1 MANNYYPQSN
11 GLPNGAQ
18 YWSPENQAVYQ
29 HLQQQQ
35 QQQQSSGSQGQQ
47 GLPRNAPQQQQHT
60 QLQFSIGLP
69 EQQQQQQQQQ
79 PPQQQSIPQGPSA
92 PAQGHVQ
99 DQQTQPTTTEAT
111 ETTETARR
119 GRGRPKGTSTRQTAG
134 VRKPRAKKTT
144 TTASASTTGA
154 PGPAS
159 TALLAA
165 VSAASEARATGPA
178 PPLLPANPTN
188 PRPAARRTAAVVTP
202 TPRDED
208 LGPRPPNLDDPV
220 YQELLKMQ
228 DRFYI
233 DHERCLEALLDVAL
247 KLGFGVV
254 IKRSKREDSK
264 EGEPLGR
271 VYRYDME
278 CTAGKVRAKALGV
291 RTVARKDCPWT
302 AQIISEKKN
311 GNLWQFKLV
320 EPMHNH
326 APFPDAAAIPVHR
339 RQTLKKVEHAVR
351 LLGQQEGTTV
361 KDILDFV
368 KTQYPDRPLKP
379 EDIKNFFAKEKKKA
393 EGGTVDPNAEYADES
408 GVIAETETGNGD
420 N

>member
-1 MANNYYPQSN
+1 
-11 GLPNGAQ
+11 
-18 YWSPENQAVYQ
+18 
-29 HLQQQQ
+29 
-35 QQQQSSGSQGQQ
+35 
-47 GLPRNAPQQQQHT
+47 
-60 QLQFSIGLP
+60 
-69 EQQQQQQQQQ
+69 
-79 PPQQQSIPQGPSA
+79 
-92 PAQGHVQ
+92 
-99 DQQTQPTTTEAT
+99 
-111 ETTETARR
+111 
-119 GRGRPKGTSTRQTAG
+119 
-134 VRKPRAKKTT
+134 
-144 TTASASTTGA
+144 
-154 PGPAS
+154 
-159 TALLAA
+159 
-165 VSAASEARATGPA
+165 
-178 PPLLPANPTN
+178 
-188 PRPAARRTAAVVTP
+188 
-202 TPRDED
+202 
-208 LGPRPPNLDDPV
+208 
-220 YQELLKMQ
+220 MQ

-393 EGGTVDPNAEYADES
+393 EGGTVDPNSEYADES
-408 GVIAETETGNGD
+408 GVIAEDDGEE
-420 N
+420 

>member
-1 MANNYYPQSN
+1 MANNYYQQAN

-35 QQQQSSGSQGQQ
+35 QQPSGSQGQQ
-47 GLPRNAPQQQQHT
+47 GLPRNAQPQEQEHT
-60 QLQFSIGLP
+60 QLQFGLGLTG
-69 EQQQQQQQQQ
+69 QQQQQQQ
-79 PPQQQSIPQGPSA
+79 PPPQQQQPHQPISQGPPV
-92 PAQGHVQ
+92 PAQVHAQ
-99 DQQTQPTTTEAT
+99 DQQTQPTAT
-111 ETTETARR
+111 DATQSSKR
-119 GRGRPKGTSTRQTAG
+119 GRGRPRGTSTRQPAG
-134 VRKPRAKKTT
+134 VRKSRAKKTT
-144 TTASASTTGA
+144 TAASTSTTAA
-154 PGPAS
+154 PGPGS
-159 TALLAA
+159 TALLATA
-165 VSAASEARATGPA
+165 SAAIAAGPA
-178 PPLLPANPTN
+178 PPLLPANPAN
-188 PRPAARRTAAVVTP
+188 PRPPARRFATIVTP

-254 IKRSKREDSK
+254 IKRSKREDTK
-264 EGEPLGR
+264 EGEPPGR

-351 LLGQQEGTTV
+351 LLGKQEGTTI

-393 EGGTVDPNAEYADES
+393 EGGTVDLNSEYAGES
-408 GVIAETETGNGD
+408 GVAAENGGGD
-420 N
+420 